1 MISRDA
7 INPFQPGAGMIPPV
21 FPGREH
27 EQNQFG
33 QYVNRLKH
41 KVAPSRDIII
51 CAPRGNGKTT
61 LLNWLTKKIRNE
73 EKDNIRVIKTT
84 PDKIKT
90 PASLLNRIA
99 LPGWIERLES
109 KTGLSFKIDIPGLQV
124 QANTQAGRDHEATS
138 EYLTEELVRRCRNKP
153 AILIIDEAH
162 NLAPGIGQELLTS
175 SQDTKQEAPFQLI
188 LAGTPGLRS
197 HLNMMSATFWER
209 NDIMQPG
216 LLSLEDTCK
225 AIAGPLAA
233 YQVTFDDNTL
243 ETIAND
249 SQGYPYFT
257 QLWGEKLFN
266 TLQKAQSNHVD
277 KSIANNAE
285 GEIEYEHQFFYQGR
299 YDRLNTNNLIPAAA
313 RIAEHF
319 GHLSVLDEDKVEQ
332 VLGAI
337 ELRAGQTAETVKNE
351 LLNEGYIWRANPI
364 EQRQFHPGIPL
375 LMAFINSRTQS
386 ISSTPD

>member
-1 MISRDA
+1 MISKDA

-27 EQNQFG
+27 EQDQFR
-33 QYVNRLKH
+33 QYVKRLKH
-41 KVAPSRDIII
+41 AVSPSRDIVI

-61 LLNWLTKKIRNE
+61 LLNWLTKKIRDE
-73 EKDNIRVIKTT
+73 EKDNIQVIKTT

-99 LPGWIERLES
+99 LPGWIERLEA
-109 KTGLSFKIDIPGLQV
+109 KTGLSFKIDISGLQV
-124 QANTQAGRDHEATS
+124 QANTQAGRGHEATS

-153 AILIIDEAH
+153 ALLIIDEAH
-162 NLAPGIGQELLTS
+162 NLEPGIGQELLTS

-197 HLNMMSATFWER
+197 HLNTMSATFWER

-216 LLSLEDTCK
+216 LLSFEDTCK

-233 YQVTFDDNTL
+233 YQVTFDDNIL
-243 ETIAND
+243 KTIADD

-266 TLQKAQSNHVD
+266 TLQKAQSDHVD
-277 KSIANNAE
+277 KSIANHA
-285 GEIEYEHQFFYQGR
+285 GDEIEHERQFFYQGR
-299 YDRLNTNNLIPAAA
+299 YDRLKTNNLISAAE

-319 GHLSVLDEDKVEQ
+319 GPLSVLHEDKVEKI
-332 VLGAI
+332 LSAI
-337 ELRAGQTAETVKNE
+337 ELSAGQTAETVKNE
-351 LLNEGYIWRANPI
+351 LLNEGYIWRANPT
-364 EQRQFHPGIPL
+364 EQRQFHPGIPS
-375 LMAFINSRTQS
+375 LMAFIKGTG
-386 ISSTPD
+386 I

>member
-27 EQNQFG
+27 EQDQFR

-41 KVAPSRDIII
+41 RVAPSCDIII

-61 LLNWLTKKIRNE
+61 LLNWLTKKIRDE
-73 EKDNIRVIKTT
+73 EKDNIQVIKTT

-99 LPGWIERLES
+99 LPGWIERLEA
-109 KTGLSFKIDIPGLQV
+109 KTGLSFKVDIPGLQV

-138 EYLTEELVRRCRNKP
+138 EYLTEELIRRCRDKA

-162 NLAPGIGQELLTS
+162 NLAPDIRQELLTS

-197 HLNMMSATFWER
+197 HLNTMSATFWER

-216 LLSLEDTCK
+216 LLSFEDTCK
-225 AIAGPLAA
+225 AISAPLET
-233 YQVTFDDNTL
+233 YRVTFDDDVLN
-243 ETIAND
+243 TIADD

-266 TLQKAQSNHVD
+266 TLQKTQSDHVD
-277 KSIANNAE
+277 KSIADNAG
-285 GEIEYEHQFFYQGR
+285 GEIEYERQFFYQGR

-319 GHLSVLDEDKVEQ
+319 GNLSVLDEDQVEQ
-332 VLGAI
+332 ILSAI
-337 ELRAGQTAETVKNE
+337 EFSARQTAETIKNE
-351 LLNEGYIWRANPI
+351 LLNEGYIWRANPT
-364 EQRQFHPGIPL
+364 EQRQFHPGIPS
-375 LMAFINSRTQS
+375 LMAFINSRAQS
-386 ISSTPD
+386 ISSTSD